1 MARTQRIVILVGLL
15 AVMGAASAAQSQDTI
30 KELKDPALAPPRRA
44 PAAFVHDAHNEKAK
58 IDDCA
63 ACHHG
68 GENGVIDP
76 EVSSEDQPCSEC
88 HKANMPSGRTP
99 LMRAYHKNC
108 IECHTA
114 QNKGPTTCGACHK

>member
-1 MARTQRIVILVGLL
+1 
-15 AVMGAASAAQSQDTI
+15 
-30 KELKDPALAPPRRA
+30 
-44 PAAFVHDAHNEKAK
+44 
-58 IDDCA
+58 
-63 ACHHG
+63 
-68 GENGVIDP
+68 
-76 EVSSEDQPCSEC
+76 EDQPCSEC